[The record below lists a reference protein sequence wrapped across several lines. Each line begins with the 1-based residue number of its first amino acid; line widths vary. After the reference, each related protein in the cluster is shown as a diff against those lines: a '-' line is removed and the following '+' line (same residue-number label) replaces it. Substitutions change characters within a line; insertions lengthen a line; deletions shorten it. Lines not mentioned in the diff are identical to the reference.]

1 MRTTVNISD
10 DLLAEA
16 RVIAARSRR
25 SLGDVVDDALRLM
38 FGQHRRDST
47 PTKWTFPTDGA
58 GGLQPGVN
66 LADKQA
72 LAELLGDNALP

>member
-16 RVIAARSRR
+16 RVVAARTRR
-25 SLGDVVDDALRLM
+25 SLGDVVDDALRLL
-38 FGQHRRDST
+38 FGQERRPPT
-47 PTKWTFPTDGA
+47 RTKWTFPTDGD

-66 LADKQA
+66 LADKHA